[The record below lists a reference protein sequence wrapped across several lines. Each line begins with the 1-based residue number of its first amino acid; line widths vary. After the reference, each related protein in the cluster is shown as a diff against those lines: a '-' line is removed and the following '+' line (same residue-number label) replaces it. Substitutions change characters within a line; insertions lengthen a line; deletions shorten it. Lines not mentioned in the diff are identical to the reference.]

1 MPAKTP
7 ASALPARHYEF
18 GGPIGVFGISFG
30 LPILL
35 YIFWF
40 LCNDISGCPA
50 PSVLSPKSLD
60 IERLKIEVG
69 WPENGLLG
77 FFDLN
82 VFGVTIA
89 YYIVNLFL
97 YAILPAEIAIG
108 TELVTGGRLKYRCN
122 AFTSNMAILAACLS
136 GTIAEGADFIVW
148 RYIDDN
154 YLQIM
159 TSHLIIAYGLA
170 TYSYVGSFS
179 VKPGNK
185 EMRELAIGGQTGNI
199 LYDWFIGRELNPRV
213 NLPFFGE
220 VDIKEWCE
228 LRPGLLMWALCN
240 FTWVAKQYRNF
251 GYVSDSMVFL
261 TCIQTLY
268 VIDAWYYEPAILTM
282 IDITLDGFGNMLS
295 FGDLVWVPF
304 LYSTQTRYLATYP
317 VTLGPYGLAATF
329 AVLLTG
335 FSIFRLSNTEKNE
348 FRRNPDSPRVAHL
361 KYITTKTGSR
371 LLVTGWWGM
380 ARHINYLGDWIQSW
394 PYSLPTGI
402 AGYTIMAAGSGVE
415 GALIMLDGREVVQD
429 AARGWGAIFT
439 YFYVFYFATLLLHRE
454 GRDDDKCFKKYGDD
468 WLEYKKQVPYKVIP
482 YVY

>member
-7 ASALPARHYEF
+7 ASALAARHYEF
-18 GGPIGVFGISFG
+18 GGPLGVFGISFG

-35 YIFWF
+35 YVFWF
-40 LCNDISGCPA
+40 FCNDISGCPV
-50 PSVLSPKSLD
+50 PSALSPSTLD
-60 IERLKIEVG
+60 IERLKVEMG

-77 FFDLN
+77 FFDL
-82 VFGVTIA
+82 GVLSVTVA

-97 YAILPAEIAIG
+97 YAILPAEIA
-108 TELVTGGRLKYRCN
+108 L
-122 AFTSNMAILAACLS
+122 AFTSNMAILAGCLS

-148 RYIDDN
+148 RYIDDK

-159 TSHLIIAYGLA
+159 TSHLIIAYALA
-170 TYSYVGSFS
+170 TYSYIGSFS

-213 NLPFFGE
+213 TLPFFGE
-220 VDIKEWCE
+220 IDIKEWCE

-240 FTWVAKQYRNF
+240 FTWVAKQYRNY

-261 TCIQTLY
+261 ASIQTLY

-329 AVLLTG
+329 IVLLTG
-335 FSIFRLSNTEKNE
+335 FMIFRSSNSEKNE
-348 FRRNPDSPRVAHL
+348 FRRDPKSPKVAHL
-361 KYITTKTGSR
+361 KYITTKTGSK
-371 LLVTGWWGM
+371 LLITGWWGM

-394 PYSLPTGI
+394 PYSLPTGV

-415 GALIMLDGREVVQD
+415 GALIMLDGREVVQG
-429 AARGWGAIFT
+429 AARGWGILFT

-454 GRDDDKCFKKYGDD
+454 GRDDDKCYKKYGDD
-468 WLEYKKQVPYKVIP
+468 WLKYKKQVPYKIIP
-482 YVY
+482 YIY